1 MPKLTSLSH
10 SATHRVLIFGGP
22 KTGKSELA
30 GKLSEHFNL
39 LWFDCENGW
48 VTLTKL
54 PQEWQERINVVSIP
68 DSRTYPIAAETWL
81 KVIKGLPARI
91 CHEHGKVD
99 CALCKKDTSKTF
111 EEVHLNALGP
121 DTIVVFDSL
130 TQFSN
135 SCVANI
141 TKNQPDDYKLQLD
154 DWGNLRV
161 LIDKF
166 LSQVQAAPYNIICI
180 THEEQVP
187 MEDGKIKLVPVSGSS
202 KSSMNTAKYFDHVVY
217 CEVRNKKHIAAS
229 STAYANNIITG
240 SRTGVELEKD
250 AVATL
255 LKIFKQQAHVG
266 TQAVS
271 AATTTAAT
279 TQTNGE
285 TNGHANEQSNV
296 SRQPTAAEV
305 ALANLRARSST
316 GKTS

>member
-30 GKLSEHFNL
+30 GRLSEHFNL
-39 LWFDCENGW
+39 LWFDCEKGW

-54 PQEWQERINVVSIP
+54 PPEWQDRINVISIP

-81 KVIKGLPARI
+81 KVIKGLPSKI

-99 CALCKKDTSKTF
+99 CAICKKAEASF
-111 EEVHLNALGP
+111 EEVHLNAIGP

-187 MEDGKIKLVPVSGSS
+187 MEDGKMKLVPVSGSS
-202 KSSMNTAKYFDHVVY
+202 KSSMNTAKYFDHVIY
-217 CEVRNKKHIAAS
+217 CEVKNKKHIAAS
-229 STAYANNIITG
+229 ATTYGNNIITG

-255 LKIFKQQAHVG
+255 LRIFKQQPVQG
-266 TQAVS
+266 STQSQEGV
-271 AATTTAAT
+271 
-279 TQTNGE
+279 TQNDSTQNIPAK
-285 TNGHANEQSNV
+285 T
-296 SRQPTAAEV
+296 PAEL
-305 ALANLRARSST
+305 ALERLRASKSS
-316 GKTS
+316 

>member
-1 MPKLTSLSH
+1 MAKLSSLSH

-54 PQEWQERINVVSIP
+54 PSEWQEKINIISVP

-81 KVIKGLPARI
+81 KVIKGIPTKI
-91 CHEHGKVD
+91 CQEHGKVD
-99 CALCKKDTSKTF
+99 CAICRKDLKPF
-111 EEVHLNALGP
+111 EEVHLAATPN

-166 LSQVQAAPYNIICI
+166 LSQVQAATYNIICI

-202 KSSMNTAKYFDHVVY
+202 KSSMNTAKYFDHVIY
-217 CEVRNKKHIAAS
+217 CEVKNKKHIAAS
-229 STAYANNIITG
+229 STTYANNIITG

-250 AVATL
+250 PASTL
-255 LKIFKQQAHVG
+255 LSIFKQKPHIG
-266 TQAVS
+266 TGAKEDVS
-271 AATTTAAT
+271 NTGRICSSEKIEGEG
-279 TQTNGE
+279 NG
-285 TNGHANEQSNV
+285 G
-296 SRQPTAAEV
+296 
-305 ALANLRARSST
+305 LLRAAKSPGEIALERLRAAKGSLSN
-316 GKTS
+316 S